1 VAVLTPAHARQ
12 CREEAKWAM
21 NKAEDAGSY
30 TLGEEYLEVAEQY
43 LRLAVE
49 TIRSHDTS
57 NQKNSRRR

>member
-1 VAVLTPAHARQ
+1 
-12 CREEAKWAM
+12 M